1 MIQRKKK
8 RRKKNQKSKKNKKN
22 KSKIKTDK
30 ALLQNKKYIYK
41 C

>member
-41 C
+41 